1 MTLLMDR
8 KTHSRL
14 IPILVLISGLLL
26 SGFSG
31 WFLYKIEEKAIIS
44 EFQKDV
50 DERAASLYRE
60 VIINF
65 ETLRSLAIL
74 FASGTVPEWKQF
86 SLEAQKIL
94 TRYLDIQAL
103 EWIPRVIHSERA
115 AYESNQLQDFP
126 EFAITERL
134 EQGKMVTAK
143 ERQEYYPVYYVEP
156 VLGNEA
162 AIGFDLASN
171 PTRLETLEKSRDIA
185 MPLATASITL
195 VQERGN
201 QKGFL
206 AFLPIYKGSPA
217 TVAKRRDNLMGF
229 VLGVYRI
236 SDIFVSSAPHHGA
249 LGIEMK
255 LVDET
260 LKSSHDILHIH
271 NSGAEYDV
279 YESINY
285 RKELPEVWG
294 RKWSLIASPT
304 LSYIAVRRDFLPLA
318 IFASGIII
326 TIFISLYI
334 YIISRGAATIQ
345 RIVIEKTKELNEAN
359 KALELISRTDSLT
372 GVANRR
378 FMDEFFENEWLR
390 AIRNKSYLSFILI
403 DIDFFKLYN
412 DNYGHPEG
420 DKCLKKVAAKLK
432 SLARRPGDLVAR
444 YGGEEFALVLSDTKE
459 AETVANNCQQSIEE
473 LQIAHK
479 FSEAANVVT
488 ISVGYCIVSPD
499 KGTDPKSIIDTAD
512 KALYKAK
519 DGGRNRVEQI
529 VFHP

>member
-1 MTLLMDR
+1 MTLLRDL

-14 IPILVLISGLLL
+14 IPILVLISGVLL
-26 SGFSG
+26 SSLSG
-31 WFLYKIEEKAIIS
+31 WFLYKLEEKVIIS

-60 VIINF
+60 VTINF

-74 FASGTVPEWKQF
+74 FARGTVPERKQF

-94 TRYLDIQAL
+94 TRHLDIQAL
-103 EWIPRVIHSERA
+103 EWIPRVIHSKRA
-115 AYESNQLQDFP
+115 AFESNQLQDFP
-126 EFAITERL
+126 EFEITERL
-134 EQGKMVTAK
+134 EQGKMVTAEK
-143 ERQEYYPVYYVEP
+143 RQEYYPVYYVEP
-156 VLGNEA
+156 LIGNEA
-162 AIGFDLASN
+162 AVGFDLASN
-171 PTRLETLEKSRDIA
+171 STRLETLEKSRDFAI
-185 MPLATASITL
+185 PLATASITL
-195 VQERGN
+195 VQEREN

-206 AFLPIYKGSPA
+206 AFLPIYRGSPA
-217 TVAKRRDNLMGF
+217 TLIKRRDNLMGF

-236 SDIFVSSAPHHGA
+236 GDIFASSAHRNGA

-260 LKSSHDILHIH
+260 LIYSHDILHIH
-271 NSGAEYDV
+271 KSGTEVKV
-279 YESINY
+279 YEGIIY

-304 LSYIAVRRDFLPLA
+304 LSYVAVRRNMLPLV
-318 IFASGIII
+318 ILVSGIII
-326 TIFISLYI
+326 TIFTSLYI
-334 YIISRGAATIQ
+334 YIISRRTATIQ
-345 RIVIEKTKELNEAN
+345 RIVIEKTSELNEAN
-359 KALELISRTDSLT
+359 KALELLSRTDGLT

-378 FMDEFFENEWLR
+378 FMDEFIDKEWLR
-390 AIRNKSYLSFILI
+390 AIRNKLSISFILI

-420 DKCLKKVAAKLK
+420 DECLKKVAATLK
-432 SLARRPGDLVAR
+432 SLVRRPGDLVAR

-459 AETVANNCQQSIEE
+459 AELVANNCRQSIEE

-488 ISVGYCIVSPD
+488 ISVGLCTVSPD
-499 KGTDPKSIIDTAD
+499 KGTDPKSVIYTAD